1 MKLTQIRNATV
12 LLEYGGVRFLIDPM
26 LSPKGALPPC
36 HSRVRPEARNPLCDL
51 PCPVETLLDVDAV
64 IVTHLH
70 PGHFDQAAA
79 QLLSKNKPV
88 FVQNARDREALGYYG
103 FQQVTGLEASAIF
116 SGVTL
121 TKIPGRYGNW
131 EEEMLDRM
139 GSVCGVMFQAPVEP
153 CLYAT
158 GDTVWYPGVEH
169 AVREFLPQVVLA
181 NAGRNMGW
189 QHQSN
194 MGKDDVFA
202 LYQAVPSALIVA
214 THMEDLNHWTLSRH
228 ELQDFARRKGFLSQ
242 LRTPINGESISIS
255 SSQMLDPMKN
265 EGNILPLAKGSRVA
279 VIGEFARKDRYQG
292 PVPQ

>member
-1 MKLTQIRNATV
+1 MILTQIRNATV
-12 LLEYGGVRFLIDPM
+12 LFEYAGVRFLIDPM

-36 HSRVRPEARNPLCDL
+36 HSRIRPETRNPLCDL
-51 PCPVETLLDVDAV
+51 PCPVEMLLDVDAV

-70 PGHFDQAAA
+70 PGHFDPAAA
-79 QLLSKNKPV
+79 QLLSKTKPV
-88 FVQNARDREALGYYG
+88 FVQNSRDREVLWYYG
-103 FQQVTGLEASAIF
+103 FQQVTVLETGTIF

-139 GSVCGVMFQAPVEP
+139 GSVCGVMFQAPGEP

-158 GDTVWYPGVEH
+158 GDTVWYPGVER
-169 AVREFLPQVVLA
+169 AVQVFLPQVVLA
-181 NAGRNMGW
+181 NTGGNMGW

-202 LYQAVPSALIVA
+202 LHQAVPSALIVA

-228 ELQDFARRKGFLSQ
+228 ELRDFAQKNGFLSQ
-242 LRTPINGESISIS
+242 LRTPANGESIFISIS
-255 SSQMLDPMKN
+255 QKLD
-265 EGNILPLAKGSRVA
+265 LANALEKK
-279 VIGEFARKDRYQG
+279 ENQC
-292 PVPQ
+292 

>member
-12 LLEYGGVRFLIDPM
+12 LLEYGAVRFLIDPM

-36 HSRVRPEARNPLCDL
+36 HSRIRPETRNPLCDL

-79 QLLSKNKPV
+79 QLLSKTKPI
-88 FVQNARDREALGYYG
+88 FVQNSRDGEALRYYG
-103 FQQVTGLEASAIF
+103 FQQVTVLEAGTSF

-139 GSVCGVMFQAPVEP
+139 GSVCGVMFQAPGEP

-158 GDTVWYPGVEH
+158 GDTVWYPGVEQ

-181 NAGRNMGW
+181 NAGGNMGW

-194 MGKDDVFA
+194 MGTEDVLA
-202 LYQAVPSALIVA
+202 LHQAVPSALIVA
-214 THMEDLNHWTLSRH
+214 SHMEGLNHWTLSRK
-228 ELQDFARRKGFLSQ
+228 ELQDFAGRNGFLSQ
-242 LRTPINGESISIS
+242 LCTPTNGESISITP
-255 SSQMLDPMKN
+255 SQML
-265 EGNILPLAKGSRVA
+265 
-279 VIGEFARKDRYQG
+279 G
-292 PVPQ
+292 PI

>member
-12 LLEYGGVRFLIDPM
+12 RLEYGSVRFLIDPM

-36 HSRVRPEARNPLCDL
+36 HSRVRPETRNPLCDL

-79 QLLSKNKPV
+79 QLLPKNKPV
-88 FVQNARDREALGYYG
+88 FVQNARDREALEYYG
-103 FQQVTGLEASAIF
+103 FQQVKVLEAGTIF
-116 SGVTL
+116 SGITL

-139 GSVCGVMFQAPVEP
+139 GSVCGVIFQAPGEP
-153 CLYAT
+153 RLYAT

-169 AVREFLPQVVLA
+169 AVHEFLPQVVLA
-181 NAGRNMGW
+181 NAGRNMGF

-194 MGKDDVFA
+194 MGNDDVFA
-202 LYQAVPSALIVA
+202 LHQAVPSALIVA
-214 THMEDLNHWTLSRH
+214 THMEDLNHWTLSRQ
-228 ELQDFARRKGFLSQ
+228 ELRNFARRKGFLSQ
-242 LRTPINGESISIS
+242 LRTPANGESIFICA
-255 SSQMLDPMKN
+255 SQIFDTTKTPEKKEN
-265 EGNILPLAKGSRVA
+265 PC
-279 VIGEFARKDRYQG
+279 
-292 PVPQ
+292 

>member
-1 MKLTQIRNATV
+1 
-12 LLEYGGVRFLIDPM
+12 M

-36 HSRVRPEARNPLCDL
+36 HSRVRPETRNPLCDL
-51 PCPVETLLDVDAV
+51 PCPLETLLDVDAV

-79 QLLSKNKPV
+79 QLLSITKPI
-88 FVQNARDREALGYYG
+88 FVQNSRDGEALRYYG
-103 FQQVTGLEASAIF
+103 FQQVTVLEAGTIF
-116 SGVTL
+116 SRVTL

-139 GSVCGVMFQAPVEP
+139 GSVCGVVFQAPGEP

-181 NAGRNMGW
+181 NAGGNMGW

-194 MGKDDVFA
+194 MGKDDVLA
-202 LYQAVPSALIVA
+202 LHQAVPSALIVA
-214 THMEDLNHWTLSRH
+214 THMEDLNHWTLSRQ
-228 ELQDFARRKGFLSQ
+228 ELRDFAGRNGFLSQ
-242 LRTPINGESISIS
+242 LHTPANGQSISIS
-255 SSQMLDPMKN
+255 VSHLPDP
-265 EGNILPLAKGSRVA
+265 V
-279 VIGEFARKDRYQG
+279 
-292 PVPQ
+292 